1 MFLSHGMTSMQFEQ
15 FLDQLLNFGR
25 LSALFQ
31 VPSFTLGIAAY
42 VLTALALYTLAKRRG
57 IDNAWFSWVPV
68 LKLWII
74 GSLSDQYR
82 YVVKGQ
88 IKSKRKVLV
97 VLSIVSMVLT
107 VAIVIVSGMAVAQV
121 AASVFTNVSEDVLL
135 GRIVGLILTVC
146 GLALPLAGVGIAA
159 AVIQY
164 MAVYDIYTSCDPEN
178 SVLFLVLSIV
188 FSITQPFFLFFS
200 RNKDKGMP
208 PRKPEPQQPQYTYQA
223 DPDQPWEE

>member
-1 MFLSHGMTSMQFEQ
+1 MFLSHGMTSMQFENM
-15 FLDQLLNFGR
+15 LDQLLNFGR

-57 IDNAWFSWVPV
+57 IENAWFSWVPV
-68 LKLWII
+68 LKLWMI

-88 IKSKRKVLV
+88 VKSKRKVLV
-97 VLSIVSMVLT
+97 VLSIISMVLT

-121 AASVFTNVSEDVLL
+121 AASVFTNVSEDVLM

-146 GLALPLAGVGIAA
+146 ALALPLAGVGIASM
-159 AVIQY
+159 VIQY
-164 MAVYDIYTSCDPEN
+164 MAIYDIYTSCDPEN

-200 RNKDKGMP
+200 RNKDDGMP
-208 PRKPEPQQPQYTYQA
+208 PRKEPSQDAPSSNDWVDVQE
-223 DPDQPWEE
+223 DEL